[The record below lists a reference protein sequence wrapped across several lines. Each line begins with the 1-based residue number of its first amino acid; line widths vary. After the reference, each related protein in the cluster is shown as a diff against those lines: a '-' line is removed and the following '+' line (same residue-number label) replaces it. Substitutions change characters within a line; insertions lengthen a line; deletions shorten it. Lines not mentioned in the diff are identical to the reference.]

1 MGSNLLAVCS
11 GRKTKEGL
19 ENKLK
24 EKASWLPNVD
34 PMNSM

>member
-11 GRKTKEGL
+11 GRKSKEGL

-24 EKASWLPNVD
+24 EKHRGFPTWIP
-34 PMNSM
+34 